1 MTASPLIRRRS
12 LLSQDWCAVLGVG
25 LVAIVARLAVL
36 PIATTDGGDAPL
48 RVWKAWAWMAD
59 PQ

>member
-1 MTASPLIRRRS
+1 
-12 LLSQDWCAVLGVG
+12 VLGVG